1 MIIKGGVNILPSEI
15 ERVLQ
20 NLPYIK
26 DVAVT
31 SIFDEFYGE
40 NICCCLVL
48 HKNKKFNLEK
58 IDNYCLKHLGSFKKP
73 DKYHVLKQ
81 LPKGPSGKVLKIELK
96 KIYEKK

>member
-1 MIIKGGVNILPSEI
+1 MILFRLIVKNNFFYIDRKKDLIIKGGVNILPSEI

-58 IDNYCLKHLGSFKKP
+58 SIII
-73 DKYHVLKQ
+73 V
-81 LPKGPSGKVLKIELK
+81 
-96 KIYEKK
+96 

>member
-1 MIIKGGVNILPSEI
+1 MPSEI
-15 ERVLQ
+15 EILQ

-48 HKNKKFNLEK
+48 HKNKKFNL
-58 IDNYCLKHLGSFKKP
+58 KKSIII
-73 DKYHVLKQ
+73 V
-81 LPKGPSGKVLKIELK
+81 
-96 KIYEKK
+96 